1 MPTVAL
7 STESVCTMQHAGQD
21 WDAIRA
27 LKSVGLAAMAILG
40 SRCGAVVE
48 EASGT
53 AVVFFTPCGAAAD
66 WSVDHTQALE
76 EGAAVAIPPA
86 RRTQGPGPRWR
97 MCPGE
102 GRMLTDAQALKAAL
116 EDAFG
121 PRVGEERAG

>member
-1 MPTVAL
+1 MPAAAL
-7 STESVCTMQHAGQD
+7 STQSVCTMQHAGQD

-27 LKSVGLAAMAILG
+27 QKVVGLAAMAILG

-48 EASGT
+48 DGA
-53 AVVFFTPCGAAAD
+53 AVFFFTPCGTAAG
-66 WSVDHTQALE
+66 WSVDHTEAVRA
-76 EGAAVAIPPA
+76 GDDVAIPPA
-86 RRTQGPGPRWR
+86 RRTQGPGPHWR

-102 GRMLTDAQALKAAL
+102 GRMLTDPQALRAAL